1 MNKLKEQLQGKLE
14 FLKKGEILYYHDP
27 KSETYYAFLAALT
40 TSNDR
45 AQELLSLG
53 PNVSLLTAD
62 SFAPNVVHSM
72 SVNEDSTVLQG
83 DFSSEGLL
91 ALAKSLSLGDVLQGN
106 DRIMMRI
113 VKAKNLL
120 KDESVEGRLVE
131 FLSNIEGSENCLLYT
146 RMTAAPD
153 GANEDRVVSDDDV
166 ALSRFF
172 NPRLIQ
178 MTGVTELDLQQGKF
192 NLYSFYSELDRRYHW
207 AFVYGD
213 LENEQRLPLVRVE
226 SECLTGHVFGSLL
239 CDCGD
244 QLSKGLEEVAEY
256 GYGALVYLRQE
267 GRGIGLKAKLEAYY
281 LQQVHGMDTVDA
293 NIAVGMPEDARD
305 YIIGAQI
312 LNYLKFDPLQLLTNN
327 PAKICGLERYGLK
340 VDQRVSHII
349 PPSDLNKKYLDT
361 KRDRMGHRI

>member
-1 MNKLKEQLQGKLE
+1 MNKLKGQLEGKLSY
-14 FLKKGEILYYHDP
+14 LKKGDVLYYRDP
-27 KSETYYAFLAALT
+27 ESNHYYAFLAALNT
-40 TSNDR
+40 DEER
-45 AQELLSLG
+45 VQDLLALG
-53 PNVSLLTAD
+53 PNVSLLTTD
-62 SFAPNVVHSM
+62 VFASNIAHKMSMDEDAQVVAA
-72 SVNEDSTVLQG
+72 
-83 DFSSEGLL
+83 DFSARGLL
-91 ALAKSLSLGDVLQGN
+91 DLANDLSNNIISSGKDRVLLRVVKS
-106 DRIMMRI
+106 R
-113 VKAKNLL
+113 NLL
-120 KDESVEGRLVE
+120 KNMSVEGRLIE
-131 FLSNIEGSENCLLYT
+131 FLSNIEGSKNCILYT
-146 RMTAAPD
+146 RMNSAPKASAD
-153 GANEDRVVSDDDV
+153 DRVINNDDV
-166 ALSRFF
+166 ELSRFF
-172 NPRLIQ
+172 NPRLIE
-178 MTGVTELDLQQGKF
+178 MTGVTDLDLQQGSFK
-192 NLYSFYSELDRRYHW
+192 LYSFYSELDQRYHW

-213 LENEQRLPLVRVE
+213 LSNDERVPLVRVE

-244 QLSKGLEEVAEY
+244 QLSKGLEEVAAY

-267 GRGIGLKAKLEAYY
+267 GRGIGLKAKLEAYH

-349 PPSDLNKKYLDT
+349 PPSELNKRYLDT